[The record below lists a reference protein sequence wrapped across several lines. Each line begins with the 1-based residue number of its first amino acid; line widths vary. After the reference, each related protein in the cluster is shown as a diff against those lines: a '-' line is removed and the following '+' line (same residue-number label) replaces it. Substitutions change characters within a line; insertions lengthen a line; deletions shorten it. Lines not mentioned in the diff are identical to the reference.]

1 MDQIKLAGEAGF
13 EPTHDGVK
21 VRCLTA
27 WLLPKKMGWD
37 IRVELMT
44 SSATNWR
51 PNQLGQSHHVLLW
64 QKSGALWGTRT
75 SGLLLRRQLLYPTE
89 LTAQFLERVMGIE
102 PTRPAWKAGIL
113 PLNYTRISAFQVAS
127 VRRFNGCRFSATFV
141 IISHSFLFVKRF

>member
-1 MDQIKLAGEAGF
+1 MNPRMTESKSVA
-13 EPTHDGVK
+13 
-21 VRCLTA
+21 
-27 WLLPKKMGWD
+27 LPLGYSPLIKMGWD

-51 PNQLGQSHHVLLW
+51 PNQLGQSHH
-64 QKSGALWGTRT
+64 KTNGALWGTRT

-113 PLNYTRISAFQVAS
+113 PLNYTRMDGAFLSHQPQQNIIHLPVLS
-127 VRRFNGCRFSATFV
+127 IPFS
-141 IISHSFLFVKRF
+141 

>member
-1 MDQIKLAGEAGF
+1 MAGEAGF

-51 PNQLGQSHHVLLW
+51 PNQLGQSHH
-64 QKSGALWGTRT
+64 KTNGALWGTRT
-75 SGLLLRRQLLYPTE
+75 SVLLLRRQLLYPTE

-113 PLNYTRISAFQVAS
+113 PLNYTRVSQRTLLYLMCVEMSIL
-127 VRRFNGCRFSATFV
+127 FN
-141 IISHSFLFVKRF
+141 

>member
-1 MDQIKLAGEAGF
+1 MDHIKLAGEAGF

-51 PNQLGQSHHVLLW
+51 PNQLGQSHH
-64 QKSGALWGTRT
+64 KTNGALWGTRT
-75 SGLLLRRQLLYPTE
+75 SGLLLRRHLLYPTE

-113 PLNYTRISAFQVAS
+113 PLNYTRVSQRTLLYLMCVEMSILF
-127 VRRFNGCRFSATFV
+127 RIFFKYFS
-141 IISHSFLFVKRF
+141 R

>member
-1 MDQIKLAGEAGF
+1 MLLYMAGEAGF

-51 PNQLGQSHHVLLW
+51 PNQLGQSHHT
-64 QKSGALWGTRT
+64 GALWGTRT
-75 SGLLLRRQLLYPTE
+75 SGLLLRRQLLYPAE
-89 LTAQFLERVMGIE
+89 LTALVLERVMGIE
-102 PTRPAWKAGIL
+102 PTQSAWKAEIL
-113 PLNYTRISAFQVAS
+113 PLNYTRTSQRTLLYLMCVDLSRVF
-127 VRRFNGCRFSATFV
+127 
-141 IISHSFLFVKRF
+141 